1 MNIHWANDAADYD
14 DYDSAASAY
23 RSGNEQPKRRSNTH
37 SAMGRNAKFGHR
49 RNGSG
54 QKGIH
59 RRRVRKIQW

>member
-1 MNIHWANDAADYD
+1 MNIHWTNDAPDYD
-14 DYDSAASAY
+14 DYDYAASAY
-23 RSGNEQPKRRSNTH
+23 GSSNAQPKRRSNTQ
-37 SAMGRNAKFGHR
+37 SAMSRNAKFARR